1 MKYQRK
7 SLSKVIFLNQPK
19 LSEHL
24 IDQKFNK
31 LRIEFLPHIKDFIL
45 NHDRFKNKEVK
56 ITFSLKGVSS
66 LVCIIETLDEKLVLK
81 IPLSLVYSRG
91 DSLFFSI
98 WKQAGVNVPNIIE
111 EGTINDYNYFLM
123 DFIDAP
129 KLSDIYSKAESVN
142 HGVYFKMG
150 STLNAMHTPK
160 TVGYGYVVDGKAEYL
175 KFEDWIN
182 SPEVQEKAEYVKKHK
197 LLDNSYGTFSSACKI
212 LIDFIGNDKAS
223 SYCHYDFG
231 IHNIFSTDPYTV
243 FDPDP
248 HFNNGYIDLG
258 RSLLYL
264 IEKDL
269 PLDSFIEGYFGSNQ
283 YDKKILHA
291 AIFLGIYIRLQH
303 AYETNKLDRIKNYKQ
318 YLYQNKQLLEN

>member
-1 MKYQRK
+1 MD
-7 SLSKVIFLNQPK
+7 LSKVIFLNQPK

-31 LRIEFLPHIKDFIL
+31 LRIGFLPHIKDFIL
-45 NHDRFKNKEVK
+45 NHDRFKNKEVS
-56 ITFSLKGVSS
+56 ITFFQKGVSS
-66 LVCIIETLDEKLVLK
+66 LVCIIETIDEKLVLK
-81 IPLSLVYSRG
+81 IPLSLNYSRG
-91 DSLFFSI
+91 DSLFFKV
-98 WKQAGVNVPNIIE
+98 WKQAGVSVPNMIE
-111 EGTINDYNYFLM
+111 EGKINGYNYFLM
-123 DFIDAP
+123 EYIDAL
-129 KLSDIYSKAESVN
+129 KLSDKYSKEESVK

-150 STLNAMHTPK
+150 STLNTMHTPK

-182 SPEVQEKAEYVKKHK
+182 SPEIQGKAKYAKEHK
-197 LLDNSYGTFSSACKI
+197 LLSSRYGSFSKVCKI
-212 LIDFIGNDKAS
+212 LVDFVGKDNES
-223 SYCHYDFG
+223 SYCHDDFG
-231 IHNIFSTDPYTV
+231 IHNIFITDPYTV

-264 IEKDL
+264 IEKKL
-269 PLDSFIEGYFGSNQ
+269 PLDSFIEGYFGNNQ

-303 AYETNKLDRIKNYKQ
+303 AYETNKLERIKNYKQ
-318 YLYQNKQLLEN
+318 YLYQNKHLLEN